1 MTRLLAYL
9 GRRLLGMLGVL
20 LAVAAITFVIFYVL
34 PSDPAAAA
42 CGKACSAERLAAI
55 RAHMGLDQPLWRQ
68 FGEFVTGVFTG
79 RTVGSGPYALRCSF
93 PCLGYSYENSQPVWD
108 LLVDRL
114 PVSAS
119 LAVGAAVI
127 WLVLGLG
134 AGVTA
139 ALRKDT
145 LTDRALMVGAV
156 AAASLPVYFT
166 SVLLIHGLIRATG
179 LLPYPQYVPFGSD
192 PLGWARNLL
201 LPWLALAVLYAAMYA
216 RQSRSSMIE
225 SMAEPYIRTARA
237 KGLPRRTVV
246 VKHGLR
252 AGLTPVLTI
261 FGMDLGGLLA
271 GAVITESL
279 FGLPGVGRLFYGA
292 LVGGDQ
298 PVILGVTLLAA
309 VFIVVA
315 NLCVDLLY
323 AVVDPRVRY

>member
-1 MTRLLAYL
+1 MILYL
-9 GRRLLGMLGVL
+9 GRRLLGVLGVL
-20 LAVAAITFVIFYVL
+20 LAIAAVTFAVFYVL

-42 CGKACSAERLAAI
+42 CGKSCSTERLEAI
-55 RAHMGLDQPLWRQ
+55 RAHMGLDAPLWRQ
-68 FGEFVTGVFTG
+68 FADFVTGIFTG
-79 RTVGSGPYALRCSF
+79 RTLGAGPYALHCDF
-93 PCLGYSYENSQPVWD
+93 PCLGYSYENSQGVWD

-119 LAVGAAVI
+119 LALGAAAI
-127 WLVLGLG
+127 WLLLGLS

-145 LTDRALMVGAV
+145 LTDRVLMVGAV

-166 SVLLIHGLIRATG
+166 SVMLIYGLIRVTG

-192 PLGWARNLL
+192 PLSWASNLL
-201 LPWLALAVLYAAMYA
+201 LPWLALALLYAAMYA
-216 RQSRSSMIE
+216 RQSRNSMIE

-252 AGLTPVLTI
+252 AGMTPILTI

-271 GAVITESL
+271 GAVITESI
-279 FGLPGVGRLFYGA
+279 FGLPGIGRLFYGA
-292 LVGGDQ
+292 LSTGDQ

-309 VFIVVA
+309 TFIVVA
-315 NLCVDLLY
+315 NLAVDLLY

>member
-1 MTRLLAYL
+1 MILYL
-9 GRRLLGMLGVL
+9 GRRLLGVLGVL
-20 LAVAAITFVIFYVL
+20 LAIAAVTFTIFYVL

-42 CGKACSAERLAAI
+42 CGKACSDERLEAI
-55 RAHMGLDQPLWRQ
+55 RANMGLDAPLWRQ
-68 FGEFVTGVFTG
+68 FADFVTGIFTG
-79 RTVGSGPYALRCSF
+79 RTMGTGQYALHCDF
-93 PCLGYSYENSQPVWD
+93 PCLGYSYENSEGVWD

-119 LAVGAAVI
+119 LAAGAAVL
-127 WLVLGLG
+127 WLALGLT

-166 SVLLIHGLIRATG
+166 SVLLIYGLIRLTG
-179 LLPYPQYVPFGSD
+179 LLPYPQYVPLTSD
-192 PLGWARNLL
+192 PLSWASNLL

-216 RQSRSSMIE
+216 RQSRGAMIE

-252 AGLTPVLTI
+252 AGMTPILTI

-292 LVGGDQ
+292 LTTGDQ

-309 VFIVVA
+309 GFIVVA
-315 NLCVDLLY
+315 NLAVDLLY

>member
-1 MTRLLAYL
+1 MILYL
-9 GRRLLGMLGVL
+9 GRRLLGVIGVL
-20 LAVAAITFVIFYVL
+20 LAIAAVTFVIFYVL

-42 CGKACSAERLAAI
+42 CGKACSDERLDAI
-55 RAHMGLDQPLWRQ
+55 RAHMGLDAPLWRQ
-68 FGEFVTGVFTG
+68 FADFVTGIFTG
-79 RTVGSGPYALRCSF
+79 RTMGSGQYALRCEF
-93 PCLGYSYENSQPVWD
+93 PCLGYSYENSEAVWD

-119 LAVGAAVI
+119 LAVGAAVL
-127 WLVLGLG
+127 WLVLGLS
-134 AGVTA
+134 AGVTS

-145 LTDRALMVGAV
+145 LTDRALMISAV

-166 SVLLIHGLIRATG
+166 SVLLIYGMIRLTG
-179 LLPYPQYVPFGSD
+179 LLPYPQYVPFTSD
-192 PLGWARNLL
+192 PLSWASNLL

-216 RQSRSSMIE
+216 RQSRGSMIE

-252 AGLTPVLTI
+252 AGMTPILTI

-279 FGLPGVGRLFYGA
+279 FGLPGIGRLFYGA
-292 LVGGDQ
+292 LTTGDQ

-309 VFIVVA
+309 TFIVVA

>member
-1 MTRLLAYL
+1 MILYL
-9 GRRLLGMLGVL
+9 GRRLLGVAGVL
-20 LAVAAITFVIFYVL
+20 IAIGAVTFTIFYVL

-42 CGKACSAERLAAI
+42 CGKSCSAERLEAI

-68 FGEFVTGVFTG
+68 FADFVTGIFTG
-79 RTVGSGPYALRCSF
+79 RTMGSGTYALHCDF
-93 PCLGYSYENSQPVWD
+93 PCLGYSYENSQGVWD
-108 LLVDRL
+108 LLMDRL

-119 LAVGAAVI
+119 LAVGAAAL
-127 WLVLGLG
+127 WLLLGLT

-156 AAASLPVYFT
+156 GAASVPVYFT
-166 SVLLIHGLIRATG
+166 SMMLIYGLIRVAG
-179 LLPYPQYVPFGSD
+179 LLPYPQYVAFGSD
-192 PLGWARNLL
+192 PVGWAANLL

-225 SMAEPYIRTARA
+225 TMAEPFIRTARA

-246 VKHGLR
+246 VKHGMR
-252 AGLTPVLTI
+252 AGMTPILTI

-271 GAVITESL
+271 GAVITESI
-279 FGLPGVGRLFYGA
+279 FGLPGIGRLFYGA
-292 LVGGDQ
+292 LSTGDQ

-309 VFIVVA
+309 TFIVVA
-315 NLCVDLLY
+315 NLAVDLLY
-323 AVVDPRVRY
+323 AVVDPRVRLR

>member
-1 MTRLLAYL
+1 MILYI
-9 GRRLLGMLGVL
+9 GRRLLGVLGVL
-20 LAVAAITFVIFYVL
+20 LAIAAVTFVIFYVL

-42 CGKACSAERLAAI
+42 CGKSCSAERLAAI
-55 RAHMGLDQPLWRQ
+55 RAHMGLDDPLWRQ
-68 FGEFVTGVFTG
+68 FADFVTGIFTG
-79 RTVGSGPYALRCSF
+79 RTVGSGAYALHCEF
-93 PCLGYSYENSQPVWD
+93 PCLGYSYENSEAVWD

-119 LAVGAAVI
+119 LALGAAVI
-127 WLVLGLG
+127 WLLLGLT

-145 LTDRALMVGAV
+145 LLDRTLMVGAV
-156 AAASLPVYFT
+156 AAASVPVYFT
-166 SVLLIHGLIRATG
+166 SVMLIYGLIRVAG
-179 LLPYPQYVPFGSD
+179 LLPYPQYVAFGSN
-192 PLGWARNLL
+192 PAAWASNLI
-201 LPWLALAVLYAAMYA
+201 LPWLALAILYAAMYA

-225 SMAEPYIRTARA
+225 TMAEPYIRTARA

-252 AGLTPVLTI
+252 AGMTPILTI

-271 GAVITESL
+271 GAVITESI
-279 FGLPGVGRLFYGA
+279 FGLPGIGRLFYGA
-292 LVGGDQ
+292 LATGDQ

-309 VFIVVA
+309 AFIVVA
-315 NLCVDLLY
+315 NLAVDLLY

>member
-1 MTRLLAYL
+1 MMLYL
-9 GRRLLGMLGVL
+9 GRRLLGVLGVL
-20 LAVAAITFVIFYVL
+20 LAIAAVTFTIFYVL

-42 CGKACSAERLAAI
+42 CGKACSDERLEAI
-55 RAHMGLDQPLWRQ
+55 RAHMGLDAPVWRQ
-68 FGEFVTGVFTG
+68 FADFVTGVFTG
-79 RTVGSGPYALRCSF
+79 RTMGTGQYALHCDF
-93 PCLGYSYENSQPVWD
+93 PCLGYSYENSENVWD

-119 LAVGAAVI
+119 LAAGAAVL
-127 WLVLGLG
+127 WLAIGLT

-145 LTDRALMVGAV
+145 LTDRALMIGAV

-166 SVLLIHGLIRATG
+166 SVLLIYGLIRLTG
-179 LLPYPQYVPFGSD
+179 LLPYPQYVPLTSD
-192 PLGWARNLL
+192 PLSWASNLL

-216 RQSRSSMIE
+216 RQSRGSMIE

-252 AGLTPVLTI
+252 AGMTPILTI

-279 FGLPGVGRLFYGA
+279 FGLPGIGRLFYGA
-292 LVGGDQ
+292 LTTGDQ

-309 VFIVVA
+309 TFIVVA
-315 NLCVDLLY
+315 NLAVDLLY

>member
-1 MTRLLAYL
+1 MILYL
-9 GRRLLGMLGVL
+9 GRRLLGVLGVL
-20 LAVAAITFVIFYVL
+20 LAIAAVTFTIFYVL

-42 CGKACSAERLAAI
+42 CGKACSDERLEAI
-55 RAHMGLDQPLWRQ
+55 RAHMGLDAPVWRQ
-68 FGEFVTGVFTG
+68 FADFVTGIFTG
-79 RTVGSGPYALRCSF
+79 RTMGTGRYALHCDF
-93 PCLGYSYENSQPVWD
+93 PCLGYSYENSEGVWD

-119 LAVGAAVI
+119 LAVGAAVL
-127 WLVLGLG
+127 WLALGLS

-145 LTDRALMVGAV
+145 LTDRALMIGAV

-166 SVLLIHGLIRATG
+166 SVLLIYGMIRLTG
-179 LLPYPQYVPFGSD
+179 LLPYPQYVPFTSD
-192 PLGWARNLL
+192 PLSWASNLL
-201 LPWLALAVLYAAMYA
+201 LPWLALAILYAAMYA
-216 RQSRSSMIE
+216 RQSRGAMIE

-252 AGLTPVLTI
+252 AGMTPVLTL

-279 FGLPGVGRLFYGA
+279 FGLPGIGRLFYGA
-292 LVGGDQ
+292 LTTGDQ

-309 VFIVVA
+309 TFIVVA
-315 NLCVDLLY
+315 NLAVDLLY

>member
-1 MTRLLAYL
+1 MILYL
-9 GRRLLGMLGVL
+9 GRRLLGVLGVL
-20 LAVAAITFVIFYVL
+20 LAIAAVTFTIFYVL

-42 CGKACSAERLAAI
+42 CGKACSDERLEAI
-55 RAHMGLDQPLWRQ
+55 RANMGLDAPLWRQ
-68 FGEFVTGVFTG
+68 FADFVTGIFTG
-79 RTVGSGPYALRCSF
+79 RTMGTGQYALHCDF
-93 PCLGYSYENSQPVWD
+93 PCLGYSYENSEGVWD

-119 LAVGAAVI
+119 LAAGAAVL
-127 WLVLGLG
+127 WLVLGLS

-166 SVLLIHGLIRATG
+166 SVLLIYGLIRLTG
-179 LLPYPQYVPFGSD
+179 LLPYPQYVPLTTD
-192 PLGWARNLL
+192 PLSWASNLL

-216 RQSRSSMIE
+216 RQSRGAMIE

-252 AGLTPVLTI
+252 AGMTPILTI

-279 FGLPGVGRLFYGA
+279 FGLPGIGRLFYGA
-292 LVGGDQ
+292 LTTGDQ

-309 VFIVVA
+309 GFIVVA
-315 NLCVDLLY
+315 NLAVDLLY

>member
-1 MTRLLAYL
+1 MILYL
-9 GRRLLGMLGVL
+9 GRRLLGVLGVL

-42 CGKACSAERLAAI
+42 CGKSCSAERLAAI

-68 FGEFVTGVFTG
+68 FGDFVTGVFTG
-79 RTVGSGPYALRCSF
+79 RTVGSGSYALRCDF

-127 WLVLGLG
+127 WLALGLG

-145 LTDRALMVGAV
+145 LTDRILMVGAV

-166 SVLLIHGLIRATG
+166 SVMLIYGLIRVAG
-179 LLPYPQYVPFGSD
+179 LLPYPQYVPIGTD

-216 RQSRSSMIE
+216 RQSRASMIE

-252 AGLTPVLTI
+252 AGMTPVLTL

-292 LVGGDQ
+292 LSTGDQ

-309 VFIVVA
+309 AFIVVA

>member
-1 MTRLLAYL
+1 MILYL
-9 GRRLLGMLGVL
+9 GRRLLGVLGVL
-20 LAVAAITFVIFYVL
+20 LAIAAVTFTIFYVL

-42 CGKACSAERLAAI
+42 CGKACSDERLEAI
-55 RAHMGLDQPLWRQ
+55 RANMGLDDPLWRQ
-68 FGEFVTGVFTG
+68 FADFVTGIFTG
-79 RTVGSGPYALRCSF
+79 RTMGTGQYALHCDF
-93 PCLGYSYENSQPVWD
+93 PCLGYSYENSEGVWD

-119 LAVGAAVI
+119 LAAGAAVL
-127 WLVLGLG
+127 WLVLGLS

-166 SVLLIHGLIRATG
+166 SVLLIYGLIRLTG
-179 LLPYPQYVPFGSD
+179 LLPYPQYVPLTSD
-192 PLGWARNLL
+192 PLSWASNLL

-216 RQSRSSMIE
+216 RQSRGAMIE

-252 AGLTPVLTI
+252 AGMTPILTI

-279 FGLPGVGRLFYGA
+279 FGLPGIGRLFYGA
-292 LVGGDQ
+292 LTTGDQ

-309 VFIVVA
+309 GFIVVA
-315 NLCVDLLY
+315 NLAVDLLY

>member
-1 MTRLLAYL
+1 MTLYL
-9 GRRLLGMLGVL
+9 GRRLLAVAGVL
-20 LAVAAITFVIFYVL
+20 VAIAAVTFTVFYVL

-42 CGKACSAERLAAI
+42 CGKSCSTDRLEAI
-55 RAHMGLDQPLWRQ
+55 RAHMGLDRPLWRQ
-68 FGEFVTGVFTG
+68 FADFVTGIFTG
-79 RTVGSGPYALRCSF
+79 RTMGSGQYALHCGF
-93 PCLGYSYENSQPVWD
+93 PCLGYSYENSEAVWD
-108 LLVDRL
+108 LLTDRL

-119 LAVGAAVI
+119 LALGAAVL
-127 WLVLGLG
+127 WLALGLS

-166 SVLLIHGLIRATG
+166 SMMLIYGLIRTAG
-179 LLPYPQYVPFGSD
+179 LLPYPQYVPLGDD
-192 PLGWARNLL
+192 PLRWASNLL

-225 SMAEPYIRTARA
+225 TMAEPYIRTARA
-237 KGLPRRTVV
+237 KGLPHRTVV

-252 AGLTPVLTI
+252 AGMTPILTL

-271 GAVITESL
+271 GAVITESI
-279 FGLPGVGRLFYGA
+279 FGLPGIGRLFYGA
-292 LVGGDQ
+292 LSTGDQ
-298 PVILGVTLLAA
+298 PVILGVTLMAA
-309 VFIVVA
+309 AFIVVA
-315 NLCVDLLY
+315 NLVVDLLY

>member
-1 MTRLLAYL
+1 MIPYL
-9 GRRLLGMLGVL
+9 GRRLLAVAGVL
-20 LAVAAITFVIFYVL
+20 LAIAAVTFTVFYVL

-42 CGKACSAERLAAI
+42 CGKSCSTDRLEAI
-55 RAHMGLDQPLWRQ
+55 RAHMGLDRPLWRQ
-68 FGEFVTGVFTG
+68 FADFVTGIFTG
-79 RTVGSGPYALRCSF
+79 RTMGSGRYELHCSF
-93 PCLGYSYENSQPVWD
+93 PCLGYSYENSEAVWD
-108 LLVDRL
+108 LLTDRL

-119 LAVGAAVI
+119 LALGAAVL
-127 WLVLGLG
+127 WLALGLG

-139 ALRKDT
+139 ALRKDS

-166 SVLLIHGLIRATG
+166 SMMLIYGLIRTAG
-179 LLPYPQYVPFGSD
+179 LLPYPQYVPLGDD
-192 PLGWARNLL
+192 PLRWASNLL

-225 SMAEPYIRTARA
+225 TMAEPYIRTARA

-252 AGLTPVLTI
+252 AGMTPILTL

-271 GAVITESL
+271 GAVITESI

-292 LVGGDQ
+292 LSTGDQ

-309 VFIVVA
+309 AFIVVA
-315 NLCVDLLY
+315 NLAVDLLY

>member
-1 MTRLLAYL
+1 MILYL
-9 GRRLLGMLGVL
+9 GRRLLGVLGVL
-20 LAVAAITFVIFYVL
+20 LAVAAVTFTIFYVL

-42 CGKACSAERLAAI
+42 CGKACSTERLEAI
-55 RAHMGLDQPLWRQ
+55 RAHMGLDAPLWRQ
-68 FGEFVTGVFTG
+68 FTDFVTGIFTG
-79 RTVGSGPYALRCSF
+79 RTMGSGQYALHCDF
-93 PCLGYSYENSQPVWD
+93 PCLGYSYENSEGVWD

-119 LAVGAAVI
+119 LAVGAAAI
-127 WLVLGLG
+127 WLLLGLS

-139 ALRKDT
+139 ALHKDT

-166 SVLLIHGLIRATG
+166 SVLLIYGLIRVTG
-179 LLPYPQYVPFGSD
+179 LLPYPQYVPFGDD
-192 PLGWARNLL
+192 PVSWATNLL

-252 AGLTPVLTI
+252 AGMTPILTI

-271 GAVITESL
+271 GAVITESI
-279 FGLPGVGRLFYGA
+279 FGLPGIGRLFYGA
-292 LVGGDQ
+292 LSTGDQ

-309 VFIVVA
+309 TFIVVA
-315 NLCVDLLY
+315 NLVVDLLY

>member
-1 MTRLLAYL
+1 MILYLA
-9 GRRLLGMLGVL
+9 RRLLGVAGVL
-20 LAVAAITFVIFYVL
+20 VAIAAVTFTIFYVL

-42 CGKACSAERLAAI
+42 CGKACSAERLEAI

-68 FGEFVTGVFTG
+68 FADFTTGIFTG
-79 RTVGSGPYALRCSF
+79 RTMGSGPYALHCDF
-93 PCLGYSYENSQPVWD
+93 PCLGYSYENSQSVWD
-108 LLVDRL
+108 LLLDRL

-119 LAVGAAVI
+119 LALGAAAI
-127 WLVLGLG
+127 WLLLGLS
-134 AGVTA
+134 AGVAA

-145 LTDRALMVGAV
+145 LTDRVLMVGAV

-166 SVLLIHGLIRATG
+166 SLVLIYGLIRVAG
-179 LLPYPQYVPFGSD
+179 LLPYPQYTPLGSD
-192 PLGWARNLL
+192 PLGWASNLL

-225 SMAEPYIRTARA
+225 TMAEPYIRTARA

-252 AGLTPVLTI
+252 AGMTPILTI

-292 LVGGDQ
+292 LSTGDQ

-309 VFIVVA
+309 AFIVVA
-315 NLCVDLLY
+315 NLAVDLLY

>member
-1 MTRLLAYL
+1 MILYL
-9 GRRLLGMLGVL
+9 GRRLLGVLGVL
-20 LAVAAITFVIFYVL
+20 LAIAAVTFTIFYVL

-42 CGKACSAERLAAI
+42 CGKACSDERLEAI
-55 RAHMGLDQPLWRQ
+55 RANMGLDAPLWRQ
-68 FGEFVTGVFTG
+68 FADFVTGIFTG
-79 RTVGSGPYALRCSF
+79 RTMGTGQYALHCDF
-93 PCLGYSYENSQPVWD
+93 PCLGYSYENSEGVWD

-119 LAVGAAVI
+119 LAAGAAVL
-127 WLVLGLG
+127 WLALGLT

-166 SVLLIHGLIRATG
+166 SVLLIYGLIRLTG
-179 LLPYPQYVPFGSD
+179 LLPYPQYVPLTSD
-192 PLGWARNLL
+192 PLSWASNLL

-216 RQSRSSMIE
+216 RQSRGAMIE

-252 AGLTPVLTI
+252 AGMTPILTI

-279 FGLPGVGRLFYGA
+279 FGLPGIGRLFYGA
-292 LVGGDQ
+292 LTTGDQ

-309 VFIVVA
+309 GFIVVA
-315 NLCVDLLY
+315 NLAVDLLY

>member
-1 MTRLLAYL
+1 MTLYL
-9 GRRLLGMLGVL
+9 GRRLLAVLGVL
-20 LAVAAITFVIFYVL
+20 LAIAAVTFTVFYVL

-42 CGKACSAERLAAI
+42 CGKSCSTDRLEAI
-55 RAHMGLDQPLWRQ
+55 RAHMGLDRPLWRQ
-68 FGEFVTGVFTG
+68 FADFVTGIFTG
-79 RTVGSGPYALRCSF
+79 RTMGSGRYALHCDF
-93 PCLGYSYENSQPVWD
+93 PCLGYSYENSEAVWD
-108 LLVDRL
+108 LLTDRL

-119 LAVGAAVI
+119 LALGAAVL
-127 WLVLGLG
+127 WLGLG
-134 AGVTA
+134 LSAGVTA

-166 SVLLIHGLIRATG
+166 SMMLIYGLIRTAG
-179 LLPYPQYVPFGSD
+179 LLPYPQYVPLGDD
-192 PLGWARNLL
+192 PLHWASNLL

-225 SMAEPYIRTARA
+225 TMAEPYIRTARA

-252 AGLTPVLTI
+252 AGMTPILTL

-271 GAVITESL
+271 GAVITESI

-292 LVGGDQ
+292 LSTGDQ
-298 PVILGVTLLAA
+298 PVILGVTLMAA
-309 VFIVVA
+309 AFIVVA
-315 NLCVDLLY
+315 NLVVDLLY